1 MTFVSIAQQR
11 DSVMARDR
19 ARSWIVDC
27 AILAFAIVPL
37 FLTAHVPLFDM
48 PNHIARQYV
57 IRDIATSPTLQ
68 QFYFVEWALVPNMA
82 IEVFVAAVRSFLSI
96 DEALRLFCIVTLTV
110 TFVGIRL
117 INLAIGGPASRIY
130 RIAPLFFYSGSFQY
144 GFLAFCFGLG
154 LALVAFGLYIRY
166 RSSRSSLIIPI
177 FALAG
182 CAILLS
188 HLAAFGLYAI
198 AVAAFE
204 FAICLEDS
212 RGKSLKTLAARLLAV
227 ELRTA
232 AHLLPPLLLLAAFG
246 SGPDPSQVMEWPD
259 LRAKATAIASVFLFS
274 SPVWEIGLFI
284 FTAVGTGAALAL
296 GIFRVNRLVWPMAIL
311 MLIAFLVL
319 PREALGTA
327 YIDYRIPGGA
337 LLFALGFVTPGPA
350 MEKFGKLAASW
361 FSALVIGRVASIA
374 VLWLSWEPVFAEL
387 DNTLQQLPQ
396 GSRVMVVEGWA
407 NMVEIHQPPIE
418 HAAAFV
424 VARRQGFEPNLFAGA
439 AAQILRLQPEF
450 QPLYQITPPDA
461 LDRIDPAYDH
471 LLVIRPA
478 LTQLSPQLP
487 LTLLAQGGDTY
498 ALYRVGTGERQRGN

>member
-11 DSVMARDR
+11 DSVLARDR
-19 ARSWIVDC
+19 SRAWVIDC

-82 IEVFVAAVRSFLSI
+82 IEVFVAAVRSFVSI
-96 DEALRLFCIVTLTV
+96 DEALRLFCIVTLAL
-110 TFVGIRL
+110 TFIGTRL
-117 INLAIGGPASRIY
+117 INLTIGGPLSRIY

-144 GFLAFCFGLG
+144 GFLSFCFGVG
-154 LALVAFGLYIRY
+154 LALVAFGLYLRY
-166 RSSRSSLIIPI
+166 RSGRNVLIIPM
-177 FALAG
+177 FTLAG
-182 CAILLS
+182 CAILLC

-198 AVAAFE
+198 AIGAFE
-204 FAICLEDS
+204 LALCLEDN
-212 RGKSLKTLAARLLAV
+212 RGKPLETLAGRLTAV
-227 ELRTA
+227 ELRAA
-232 AHLLPPLLLLAAFG
+232 AHLLPPLLMLVVLG
-246 SGPDPSQVMEWPD
+246 SAPDPSQTMEWPD
-259 LRAKATAIASVFLFS
+259 LKSKATAIAAVFLFS

-284 FTAVGTGAALAL
+284 LTAVGTIAALVL
-296 GIFRVNRLVWPMAIL
+296 GIFRVNGLVWPMAVL
-311 MLIAFLVL
+311 MLLAFLVL

-327 YIDYRIPGGA
+327 YIDYRIPAGA

-350 MEKFGKLAASW
+350 MERFGKLAASW

-387 DNTLQQLPQ
+387 DNVFQQLPQ

-407 NMVEIHQPPIE
+407 SMLEIHSPPIE
-418 HAAAFV
+418 HTPSFI
-424 VARRQGFEPNLFAGA
+424 VARRQGFEPNLFAGT

-450 QPLYQITPPDA
+450 RPLYNITPPDS

-471 LLVIRPA
+471 LLVIRPSLA
-478 LTQLSPQLP
+478 RLSPQLP
-487 LTLLAQGGDTY
+487 LTLLAREGDTY
-498 ALYRVGTGERQRGN
+498 ALYRVGAGKHQSEN